1 MADLLTQR
9 LQQRVQYVVQPA
21 PGGSWHIYPNG
32 QRAFVAHPTAPKA
45 PRPAVAPPQPGQPG
59 SPQPSPLDAQFFAD
73 QAGRQFKA
81 NNQIAG
87 AQQQSAYD
95 QTDYQTA
102 LQRLATQQTQAQDNQ
117 RNSYNQRGLY
127 YSGAYGKAQ
136 GDLADQ
142 YAQQRA
148 DMADNLQR
156 KEASRQAAIAAIQQ
170 GMPLDDAAA
179 AAEAA
184 DRQLARDTTAA
195 DSNSLVMNPAVK
207 VKPKP
212 KPKPKKKKH

>member
-1 MADLLTQR
+1 
-9 LQQRVQYVVQPA
+9 
-21 PGGSWHIYPNG
+21 
-32 QRAFVAHPTAPKA
+32 VAHLPE
-45 PRPAVAPPQPGQPG
+45 RPAGVRRPPHRPE
-59 SPQPSPLDAQFFAD
+59 SPPSRCRPAAAGPARLPAALPLDAQFFAD

-87 AQQQSAYD
+87 TQQQSAYD